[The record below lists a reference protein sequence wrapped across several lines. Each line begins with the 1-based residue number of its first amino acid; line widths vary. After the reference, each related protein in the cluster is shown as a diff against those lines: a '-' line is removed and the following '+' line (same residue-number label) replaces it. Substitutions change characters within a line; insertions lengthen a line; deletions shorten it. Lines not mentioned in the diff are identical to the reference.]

1 MKAGS
6 VRTVVLERRL
16 RAPPEEVWRALTTK
30 AGLEPWWGPQ
40 GFTTRVH
47 KIDLRAGGEWRYAM
61 TATDPA
67 TVEFMRRAGMPLT
80 HEVTA
85 TYTEVVPRQL
95 LRYTNRIDFVPGVA
109 PYESAAL
116 IELHAEAAQVRLVVT
131 LDAMHDELWTARA
144 REGWESQLGRLARCV
159 ASAA

>member
-1 MKAGS
+1 MTAAS
-6 VRTVVLERRL
+6 VGTVVLERL
-16 RAPPEEVWRALTTK
+16 LHASPAQVWRALTTK
-30 AGLEPWWGPQ
+30 AGLEAWWGPQ
-40 GFTTRVH
+40 GFTTQVH
-47 KIDLRAGGEWRYAM
+47 QLDLRPGGQWRYAM

-85 TYTEVVPRQL
+85 TYTEVVPRER
-95 LRYTNRIDFVPGVA
+95 LRYTNRIDFVPGVD

-116 IELHAEAAQVRLVVT
+116 IELHAAAAQVRLVVS

-144 REGWESQLGRLARCV
+144 RAGWESQLGRLTRSL